1 MINKLAKAQKSWIAK
16 FILILTALSFMS
28 LFGVTGYIN
37 SAGSNRT
44 VIKVDNIEISQAQF
58 SYLLQREINAARN
71 LLGDNFDLTD
81 EMRQALIQAQ
91 TQQLVQDAVLD
102 RTEAKYHV
110 SFRPSLIQSIIFND
124 PAFKDA
130 SGNFNR
136 DVFRQVLARGETTE
150 EDLVADIKRDLTRR
164 LLINMPV
171 EGINVPEVLRRAEE
185 MVDNKRRTFKYVFI
199 RPAEIKVDRK
209 ISEDE
214 VEQYYEDFAPNFIEP
229 ERRDATVMILSLK
242 DIADKMVIED
252 DEIKAYYETHKNEY
266 EKPETRQVLQMMFA
280 DTETADKAFSALQNG
295 GDFYQVAADV
305 ASQSKEDT
313 DLGYVAQ
320 DELVYELAEEAFSL
334 SKGEYT
340 KPVQVGDMWQIL
352 QVADIK
358 AGEKAAYDKVAADI
372 REILINER
380 LYDES
385 YEILT
390 QAEDALAAGSTL
402 EALAETYTEP
412 LLNIQ
417 GVAEDGS
424 VSAVAPEAAFL
435 LQNVDF
441 IDTVFSYNAGE
452 ISQVLETDD
461 GLAVVR
467 VDKVAESHPKSIDEV
482 RGEIEELWAVN
493 EKAAIAQEMLNNLMY
508 DLENGDT
515 LSSAAK
521 RYGLKVY
528 RSQPITRNETFGNI
542 GYADIREMFTEPLGT
557 PKQMQQGEDY
567 VVAVAEEDYKNSA
580 PLSESE
586 QILIKQK
593 AYLSLVTDFAEA
605 MLTSYADEYDIRIKY
620 KLLGFEY

>member
-150 EDLVADIKRDLTRR
+150 ENLVADIKRDLTRR

-252 DEIKAYYETHKNEY
+252 DEIKAYYEAHKNEY

-305 ASQSKEDT
+305 AGQSKEDT

>member
-150 EDLVADIKRDLTRR
+150 ENLVADIKRDLTRR

-252 DEIKAYYETHKNEY
+252 DEIKAYYEAHKNEY

-305 ASQSKEDT
+305 AGQSKEDT

-441 IDTVFSYNAGE
+441 VDTVFSYNAGE

>member
-58 SYLLQREINAARN
+58 SYLLQREINTARH
-71 LLGDNFDLTD
+71 LLGDRFDLTD

-110 SFRPSLIQSIIFND
+110 SFRPALIQSVIFND

-136 DVFRQVLARGETTE
+136 DVFRQVLSRGGTTE
-150 EDLVADIKRDLTRR
+150 EELVADIERDLTRR

-185 MVDNKRRTFKYVFI
+185 LADNKRRTFRYVII
-199 RPAEIKVDRK
+199 RPEEVTVDRK

-229 ERRDATVMILSLK
+229 ERRDVTVLLLSMK
-242 DIADKMVIED
+242 DIADKMVVD
-252 DEIKAYYETHKNEY
+252 DEEVKAYYDEHKNEY
-266 EKPETRQVLQMMFA
+266 ETPQTRQVLQMMFA
-280 DTETADKAFSALQNG
+280 DEQEANKAYFALQNG
-295 GDFYQVAADV
+295 TDFYKVAEEV
-305 ASQSKEDT
+305 ANQSKEDT
-313 DLGYVAQ
+313 DLGYVAE
-320 DELVYELAEEAFSL
+320 DELVYELSAEAFSL
-334 SKGEYT
+334 PKGGYT

-352 QVADIK
+352 KVADIK
-358 AGEKAAYDKVAADI
+358 AGEKVPYAKAAADI
-372 REILINER
+372 REILKNER

-390 QAEDALAAGSTL
+390 NMEDALAAGSSL
-402 EALAETYTEP
+402 EALAKTYAAV
-412 LLNIQ
+412 LLNVQ
-417 GVAEDGS
+417 GVAENKS
-424 VSAVAPEAAFL
+424 VVSVAPEAAFL
-435 LQNVDF
+435 LQNMDF

-452 ISQVLETDD
+452 ISQVLETED

-467 VDKVAESHPKSIDEV
+467 VDKVIESHPKDIDSV
-482 RGEIEELWAVN
+482 RGEIEELWTVN

-508 DLENGDT
+508 DLENGDA
-515 LSSAAK
+515 LPAAAK

-528 RSQPITRNETFGNI
+528 RSQPVTRNETFANI
-542 GYADIREMFTEPLGT
+542 GYADIREMFTEPLNT
-557 PKQMQQGEDY
+557 PKQIQQGDDY
-567 VVAVAEEDYKNSA
+567 VIAVAEEDYKNSA
-580 PLSESE
+580 PLSENE
-586 QILIKQK
+586 QLLIKRK
-593 AYLSLVTDFAEA
+593 AYQSLLTDYAEA
-605 MLTSYADEYDIRIKY
+605 MLSSFADEYDISIQY

>member
-150 EDLVADIKRDLTRR
+150 ENLVADIKRDLTRR

-252 DEIKAYYETHKNEY
+252 DEIKAYYEAHKNEY

-280 DTETADKAFSALQNG
+280 DAETADKAFSALQNG

-305 ASQSKEDT
+305 AGQSKEDT

-605 MLTSYADEYDIRIKY
+605 MLTSYANEYDIRIKY

>member
-58 SYLLQREINAARN
+58 SYLLQREINTARH
-71 LLGDNFDLTD
+71 LLGDRFDLTD

-110 SFRPSLIQSIIFND
+110 SFRPALIQSIIFND

-136 DVFRQVLARGETTE
+136 DVFRQVLSRGGTTE
-150 EDLVADIKRDLTRR
+150 EELVADIERDLTRR

-185 MVDNKRRTFKYVFI
+185 LADNKRRTFRYVII
-199 RPAEIKVDRK
+199 RPEEVAVDRK

-229 ERRDATVMILSLK
+229 ERRDVTVLLLSMK
-242 DIADKMVIED
+242 DIADKMVVD
-252 DEIKAYYETHKNEY
+252 DEEVKAYYEEHKNEY
-266 EKPETRQVLQMMFA
+266 ETPQTRQVLQMMFA
-280 DTETADKAFSALQNG
+280 DEQEANKAYFALQSG
-295 GDFYQVAADV
+295 TDFYKVAEEV
-305 ASQSKEDT
+305 ANQSKEDT
-313 DLGYVAQ
+313 DLGYVAE
-320 DELVYELAEEAFSL
+320 DELVYELSAEAFSL
-334 SKGEYT
+334 PKGGYT

-352 QVADIK
+352 KVADIK
-358 AGEKAAYDKVAADI
+358 AGEKVPYAKAAADI
-372 REILINER
+372 REILKNER

-390 QAEDALAAGSTL
+390 NMEDALAAGSSL
-402 EALAETYTEP
+402 EALAKTYAAV
-412 LLNIQ
+412 LLNVQ
-417 GVAEDGS
+417 GVAENKS
-424 VSAVAPEAAFL
+424 VVSVAPEAAFL
-435 LQNVDF
+435 LQNMDF

-452 ISQVLETDD
+452 ISQVLETED

-467 VDKVAESHPKSIDEV
+467 VEKVIESHPKDIDSV
-482 RGEIEELWAVN
+482 RGEIEELWTVN

-508 DLENGDT
+508 DLENGDA
-515 LSSAAK
+515 LPAAAK

-528 RSQPITRNETFGNI
+528 RSQPVTRNETFANI
-542 GYADIREMFTEPLGT
+542 GYADIREMFTEPLNT
-557 PKQMQQGEDY
+557 PKQIQQGDDY
-567 VVAVAEEDYKNSA
+567 VIAVAEEDYKNSA
-580 PLSESE
+580 PLSENE
-586 QILIKQK
+586 QLLIKRK
-593 AYLSLVTDFAEA
+593 AYQSLLTDYAEA
-605 MLTSYADEYDIRIKY
+605 MLSSFADEYDISIQY

>member
-252 DEIKAYYETHKNEY
+252 DEIKAYYEAHKNEY

-280 DTETADKAFSALQNG
+280 DAETADKAFSALQSG

-305 ASQSKEDT
+305 AGQSKEDT

>member
-150 EDLVADIKRDLTRR
+150 ENLVADIKRDLTRR
-164 LLINMPV
+164 LLINMLV

-252 DEIKAYYETHKNEY
+252 DEIKAYYEAHKNEY

-305 ASQSKEDT
+305 AGQSKEDT

-441 IDTVFSYNAGE
+441 VDTVFSYNAGE

-482 RGEIEELWAVN
+482 RGEIEELWVVN

>member
-305 ASQSKEDT
+305 AGQSKEDT

>member
-150 EDLVADIKRDLTRR
+150 ENLVADIKRDLTRR

-209 ISEDE
+209 VSEDE

-252 DEIKAYYETHKNEY
+252 DEIKAYYEAHKNEY

-305 ASQSKEDT
+305 AGQSKEDT

-605 MLTSYADEYDIRIKY
+605 MLTSYANESDIRIKY

>member
-58 SYLLQREINAARN
+58 SYLLQREINTARH
-71 LLGDNFDLTD
+71 LLGDRFDLTD

-110 SFRPSLIQSIIFND
+110 SFRPALVQSVIFND

-136 DVFRQVLARGETTE
+136 DVFRQVLSRGGTTE
-150 EDLVADIKRDLTRR
+150 EELVADIERDLTRR

-185 MVDNKRRTFKYVFI
+185 LADNKRRTFRYVII
-199 RPAEIKVDRK
+199 RPEEVTVDRK

-229 ERRDATVMILSLK
+229 ERRDVTVLLLSMK
-242 DIADKMVIED
+242 DIADKMVVD
-252 DEIKAYYETHKNEY
+252 DEEVKAYYEEHKNEY
-266 EKPETRQVLQMMFA
+266 ETPQTRQVLQMMFA
-280 DTETADKAFSALQNG
+280 DEQEANKAYFALQNG
-295 GDFYQVAADV
+295 TDFYKVAEEV
-305 ASQSKEDT
+305 ANQSKEDT
-313 DLGYVAQ
+313 DLGYVAE
-320 DELVYELAEEAFSL
+320 DELVYELSAEAFSL
-334 SKGEYT
+334 PKGGYT

-352 QVADIK
+352 KVADIK
-358 AGEKAAYDKVAADI
+358 AGEKVPYAKAAADI
-372 REILINER
+372 REILKNER

-390 QAEDALAAGSTL
+390 NMEDALAAGSSL
-402 EALAETYTEP
+402 EALAKTYAAV
-412 LLNIQ
+412 LLNVQ
-417 GVAEDGS
+417 GVAENKS
-424 VSAVAPEAAFL
+424 VVSVAPEAAFL
-435 LQNVDF
+435 LQNMDF

-452 ISQVLETDD
+452 ISQVLETED

-467 VDKVAESHPKSIDEV
+467 VDKVIESHPKDIDSV
-482 RGEIEELWAVN
+482 RGEIEELWTVN

-508 DLENGDT
+508 DLENGDA
-515 LSSAAK
+515 LPAAAK

-528 RSQPITRNETFGNI
+528 RSQPVTRNETFANI
-542 GYADIREMFTEPLGT
+542 GYADIREMFTEPLNT
-557 PKQMQQGEDY
+557 PKQIQQGDDY
-567 VVAVAEEDYKNSA
+567 VIAVAEEDYKNSA
-580 PLSESE
+580 PLSENE
-586 QILIKQK
+586 QLLIKRK
-593 AYLSLVTDFAEA
+593 AYQSLLTDYAEA
-605 MLTSYADEYDIRIKY
+605 MLSSFADEYDISIQY

>member
-150 EDLVADIKRDLTRR
+150 ENLVADIKRDLTRR

-252 DEIKAYYETHKNEY
+252 DEIKAYYEAHKNEY

-305 ASQSKEDT
+305 AGQSKEDT

-528 RSQPITRNETFGNI
+528 RSQPITRNDTFGNI

>member
-102 RTEAKYHV
+102 RTAAKYHV

-150 EDLVADIKRDLTRR
+150 ENLIADIKRDLTRR

>member
-252 DEIKAYYETHKNEY
+252 DEIKAYYEAHKNEY

-280 DTETADKAFSALQNG
+280 DAETADKAFSALQNG

-305 ASQSKEDT
+305 AGQSKEDT

>member
-58 SYLLQREINAARN
+58 SYLLQREINTARH
-71 LLGDNFDLTD
+71 LLGDRFDLTD

-110 SFRPSLIQSIIFND
+110 SFRPALVQSVIFND

-136 DVFRQVLARGETTE
+136 DVFRQVLSRGGTTE
-150 EDLVADIKRDLTRR
+150 EELVADIERDLTRR

-185 MVDNKRRTFKYVFI
+185 LADNKRRTFRYVII
-199 RPAEIKVDRK
+199 RPEEVTVDRK

-229 ERRDATVMILSLK
+229 ERRDVTVLLLSMK
-242 DIADKMVIED
+242 DIADKMVVD
-252 DEIKAYYETHKNEY
+252 DEEVKAYYEEHKNEY
-266 EKPETRQVLQMMFA
+266 ETPQTRQVLQMMFA
-280 DTETADKAFSALQNG
+280 DEQEANKAYFALQSG
-295 GDFYQVAADV
+295 TDFYKVAEEV
-305 ASQSKEDT
+305 ANQSKEDT
-313 DLGYVAQ
+313 DLGYVAE
-320 DELVYELAEEAFSL
+320 DELVYELSAEAFSL
-334 SKGEYT
+334 PKGGYT

-352 QVADIK
+352 KVADIK
-358 AGEKAAYDKVAADI
+358 AGEKVPYAKAAADI
-372 REILINER
+372 REILKNER

-390 QAEDALAAGSTL
+390 NMEDALAAGSSL
-402 EALAETYTEP
+402 EALAKTYAAV
-412 LLNIQ
+412 LLNVQ
-417 GVAEDGS
+417 GVAENKS
-424 VSAVAPEAAFL
+424 VVSVAPEAAFL
-435 LQNVDF
+435 LQNMDF

-452 ISQVLETDD
+452 ISQVLETED

-467 VDKVAESHPKSIDEV
+467 VDKVIESHPKDIDSV
-482 RGEIEELWAVN
+482 RGEIEELWTVN

-508 DLENGDT
+508 DLENGDA
-515 LSSAAK
+515 LPAAAK

-528 RSQPITRNETFGNI
+528 RSQPVTRNETFANI
-542 GYADIREMFTEPLGT
+542 GYADIREMFTEPLNT
-557 PKQMQQGEDY
+557 PKQIQQGDDY
-567 VVAVAEEDYKNSA
+567 VIAVAEEDYKNSA
-580 PLSESE
+580 PLSENE
-586 QILIKQK
+586 QLLIKRK
-593 AYLSLVTDFAEA
+593 AYQSLLTDYAEA
-605 MLTSYADEYDIRIKY
+605 MLSSFADEYDISIQY

>member
-58 SYLLQREINAARN
+58 SYLLQREINTARH
-71 LLGDNFDLTD
+71 LLGDRFDLTD

-110 SFRPSLIQSIIFND
+110 SFRPALIQSVIFND

-136 DVFRQVLARGETTE
+136 DVFRQVLSRGGTTE
-150 EDLVADIKRDLTRR
+150 EELVADIERDLTRR

-185 MVDNKRRTFKYVFI
+185 LADNKRRTFRYVII
-199 RPAEIKVDRK
+199 RPEEVAVDRK

-229 ERRDATVMILSLK
+229 ERRDVTVLLLSMK
-242 DIADKMVIED
+242 DIADKMVVD
-252 DEIKAYYETHKNEY
+252 DEEVKAYYDEHKSEY
-266 EKPETRQVLQMMFA
+266 ETPQTRQVLQMMFA
-280 DTETADKAFSALQNG
+280 DEQEANKAYFALQSG
-295 GDFYQVAADV
+295 TDFYKVAEEV
-305 ASQSKEDT
+305 ANQSKEDT
-313 DLGYVAQ
+313 DLGYVAE
-320 DELVYELAEEAFSL
+320 DELVYELSAEAFSL
-334 SKGEYT
+334 PKGGYT

-352 QVADIK
+352 KVADIK
-358 AGEKAAYDKVAADI
+358 AGEKVPYAKAAADI
-372 REILINER
+372 REILKNER

-390 QAEDALAAGSTL
+390 NMEDALAAGSSL
-402 EALAETYTEP
+402 EALAKTYAAV
-412 LLNIQ
+412 LLNVQ
-417 GVAEDGS
+417 GVAENKS
-424 VSAVAPEAAFL
+424 VVSVAPEAAFL
-435 LQNVDF
+435 LQNMDF

-452 ISQVLETDD
+452 ISQVLETED

-467 VDKVAESHPKSIDEV
+467 VDKVIESHPKDIDSV
-482 RGEIEELWAVN
+482 RGEIEELWTVN

-508 DLENGDT
+508 DLENGDA
-515 LSSAAK
+515 LPAAAK

-528 RSQPITRNETFGNI
+528 RSQPVTRNETFANI
-542 GYADIREMFTEPLGT
+542 GYADIREMFTEPLNT
-557 PKQMQQGEDY
+557 PKQIQQGDDY
-567 VVAVAEEDYKNSA
+567 VIAVAEEDYKNSA
-580 PLSESE
+580 PLSENE
-586 QILIKQK
+586 QLLIKRK
-593 AYLSLVTDFAEA
+593 AYQSLLTDYAEA
-605 MLTSYADEYDIRIKY
+605 MLSSFADEYDISIQY

>member
-150 EDLVADIKRDLTRR
+150 ENLVADIKRDLTRR

-209 ISEDE
+209 VSEDE

-252 DEIKAYYETHKNEY
+252 DEIKAYYEAHKNEY

-280 DTETADKAFSALQNG
+280 DAETADKAFSALQNG

-305 ASQSKEDT
+305 AGQSKEDT

-605 MLTSYADEYDIRIKY
+605 MLTSYANEYDIRIKY

>member
-150 EDLVADIKRDLTRR
+150 ENLVADIKRDLTRR

-229 ERRDATVMILSLK
+229 ERRYATVMILSLK

-252 DEIKAYYETHKNEY
+252 DEIKAYYEAHKNEY

-305 ASQSKEDT
+305 AGQSKEDT

-528 RSQPITRNETFGNI
+528 RSQPITRNDTFGNI

>member
-136 DVFRQVLARGETTE
+136 YVFRQVLARGETTE

-252 DEIKAYYETHKNEY
+252 DEIKAYYEAHKNEY

-280 DTETADKAFSALQNG
+280 DAETADKAFSALQNG

-305 ASQSKEDT
+305 AGQSKEDT

>member
-58 SYLLQREINAARN
+58 SYLLQREINTARH
-71 LLGDNFDLTD
+71 LLGDRFDLTD

-110 SFRPSLIQSIIFND
+110 SFRPALVQSVIFND

-136 DVFRQVLARGETTE
+136 DVFRQVLSRGGTTE
-150 EDLVADIKRDLTRR
+150 EELVADIERDLTRR

-185 MVDNKRRTFKYVFI
+185 LADNKRRTFRYVII
-199 RPAEIKVDRK
+199 RPEEVAVDRK

-229 ERRDATVMILSLK
+229 ERRDVTVLLLSMK
-242 DIADKMVIED
+242 DIADKMVVD
-252 DEIKAYYETHKNEY
+252 DEEVKAYYEEHKNEY
-266 EKPETRQVLQMMFA
+266 ETPQTRQVLQMMFA
-280 DTETADKAFSALQNG
+280 DEQEANKAYFALQSG
-295 GDFYQVAADV
+295 TDFYKVAEEV
-305 ASQSKEDT
+305 ANQSKEDT
-313 DLGYVAQ
+313 DLGYVAE
-320 DELVYELAEEAFSL
+320 DELVYELSAEAFSL
-334 SKGEYT
+334 PKGGYT

-352 QVADIK
+352 KVADIK
-358 AGEKAAYDKVAADI
+358 AGEKVPYAKAAADI
-372 REILINER
+372 REILKNER

-390 QAEDALAAGSTL
+390 NMEDALAAGSSL
-402 EALAETYTEP
+402 EALAKTYAAV
-412 LLNIQ
+412 LLNVQ
-417 GVAEDGS
+417 GVAENKS
-424 VSAVAPEAAFL
+424 VVSVAPEAAFL
-435 LQNVDF
+435 LQNMDF

-452 ISQVLETDD
+452 ISQVLETED

-467 VDKVAESHPKSIDEV
+467 VDKVIESHPKDIDSV
-482 RGEIEELWAVN
+482 RGEIEELWTVN

-508 DLENGDT
+508 DLENGDA
-515 LSSAAK
+515 LPAAAK

-528 RSQPITRNETFGNI
+528 RSQPVTRNETFANI
-542 GYADIREMFTEPLGT
+542 GYADIREMFTEPLNT
-557 PKQMQQGEDY
+557 PKQIQQGDDY
-567 VVAVAEEDYKNSA
+567 VIAVAEEDYKNSA
-580 PLSESE
+580 PLSENE
-586 QILIKQK
+586 QLLIKRK
-593 AYLSLVTDFAEA
+593 AYQSLLTDYAEA
-605 MLTSYADEYDIRIKY
+605 MLSSFADEYDISIQY

>member
-150 EDLVADIKRDLTRR
+150 ENLVADIKRDLTRR

-252 DEIKAYYETHKNEY
+252 DEIKAYYEAHKNEY

-305 ASQSKEDT
+305 AGQSKEDT

-441 IDTVFSYNAGE
+441 VDTVFSYNAGE

-482 RGEIEELWAVN
+482 RGEIEELWVVN

>member
-102 RTEAKYHV
+102 RTAAKYHV

-252 DEIKAYYETHKNEY
+252 DEIKAYYEAHKNEY

-280 DTETADKAFSALQNG
+280 DAETADKAFSALQSG

-305 ASQSKEDT
+305 AGQSKEDT

-482 RGEIEELWAVN
+482 RGEIEELWVVN

>member
-252 DEIKAYYETHKNEY
+252 DEIKAYYEAHKNEY

-305 ASQSKEDT
+305 AGQSKEDT

>member
-58 SYLLQREINAARN
+58 SYLLQREINTARH
-71 LLGDNFDLTD
+71 LLGDRFDLTD

-110 SFRPSLIQSIIFND
+110 SFRPALVQSVIFND

-136 DVFRQVLARGETTE
+136 DVFRQVLSRGGTTE
-150 EDLVADIKRDLTRR
+150 EELVADIERDLTRR

-185 MVDNKRRTFKYVFI
+185 LADNKRRTFRYVII
-199 RPAEIKVDRK
+199 RPEEVAVDRK

-229 ERRDATVMILSLK
+229 ERRDVTVLLLSMK
-242 DIADKMVIED
+242 DIADKMVVD
-252 DEIKAYYETHKNEY
+252 DEEVKAYYEEHKNEY
-266 EKPETRQVLQMMFA
+266 ETPQTRQVLQMMFA
-280 DTETADKAFSALQNG
+280 DEQEANKAYFALQNG
-295 GDFYQVAADV
+295 TDFYKVAEEV
-305 ASQSKEDT
+305 ANQSKEDT
-313 DLGYVAQ
+313 DLGYVAE
-320 DELVYELAEEAFSL
+320 DELVYELSAEAFSL
-334 SKGEYT
+334 PKGGYT

-352 QVADIK
+352 KVADIK
-358 AGEKAAYDKVAADI
+358 AGEKVPYAKAAADI
-372 REILINER
+372 REILKNER

-390 QAEDALAAGSTL
+390 NMEDALAAGSSL
-402 EALAETYTEP
+402 EALAKTYAAV
-412 LLNIQ
+412 LLNVQ
-417 GVAEDGS
+417 GVAENKS
-424 VSAVAPEAAFL
+424 VVSVAPEAAFL
-435 LQNVDF
+435 LQNMDF

-452 ISQVLETDD
+452 ISQVLETED

-467 VDKVAESHPKSIDEV
+467 VDKVIESHPKDIDSV
-482 RGEIEELWAVN
+482 RGEIEELWTVN

-508 DLENGDT
+508 DLENGDA
-515 LSSAAK
+515 LPAAAK

-528 RSQPITRNETFGNI
+528 RSQPVTRNETFANI
-542 GYADIREMFTEPLGT
+542 GYADIREMFTEPLNT
-557 PKQMQQGEDY
+557 PKQIQQGDDY
-567 VVAVAEEDYKNSA
+567 VIAVAEEDYKNSA
-580 PLSESE
+580 PLSENE
-586 QILIKQK
+586 QLLIKRK
-593 AYLSLVTDFAEA
+593 AYQSLLTDYAEA
-605 MLTSYADEYDIRIKY
+605 MLSSFADEYDISIQY

>member
-58 SYLLQREINAARN
+58 SYLLQREINTARH
-71 LLGDNFDLTD
+71 LLGDRFDLTD

-110 SFRPSLIQSIIFND
+110 SFRPALIQSVIFND

-136 DVFRQVLARGETTE
+136 DVFRQVLSRGGTTE
-150 EDLVADIKRDLTRR
+150 EELVADIERDLTRR

-185 MVDNKRRTFKYVFI
+185 LADNKRRTFRYVII
-199 RPAEIKVDRK
+199 RPEEVAVDRK

-229 ERRDATVMILSLK
+229 ERRDVTVLLLSMK
-242 DIADKMVIED
+242 DIADKMVVD
-252 DEIKAYYETHKNEY
+252 DEEVKAYYEEHKNEY
-266 EKPETRQVLQMMFA
+266 ETPQTRQVLQMMFA
-280 DTETADKAFSALQNG
+280 DEQEANKAYFALQNG
-295 GDFYQVAADV
+295 TDFYKVAEEV
-305 ASQSKEDT
+305 ANQSKEDT
-313 DLGYVAQ
+313 DLGYVAE
-320 DELVYELAEEAFSL
+320 DELVYELSAEAFSL
-334 SKGEYT
+334 PKGGYT

-352 QVADIK
+352 KVADIK
-358 AGEKAAYDKVAADI
+358 AGEKVPYAKAAADI
-372 REILINER
+372 REILKNER

-390 QAEDALAAGSTL
+390 NMEDALAAGSSL
-402 EALAETYTEP
+402 EALAKTYAAV
-412 LLNIQ
+412 LLNVQ
-417 GVAEDGS
+417 GVAENKS
-424 VSAVAPEAAFL
+424 VVSVAPEAAFL
-435 LQNVDF
+435 LQNMDF

-452 ISQVLETDD
+452 ISQVLETED

-467 VDKVAESHPKSIDEV
+467 VEKVIESHPKDIDSV
-482 RGEIEELWAVN
+482 RGEIEELWTVN

-508 DLENGDT
+508 DLENGDA
-515 LSSAAK
+515 LSAAAK

-528 RSQPITRNETFGNI
+528 RSQPVTRNETFANI
-542 GYADIREMFTEPLGT
+542 GYADIREMFTEPLNT
-557 PKQMQQGEDY
+557 PKQIQQGDDY
-567 VVAVAEEDYKNSA
+567 VIAVAEEDYKNSA
-580 PLSESE
+580 PLSENE
-586 QILIKQK
+586 QLLIKRK
-593 AYLSLVTDFAEA
+593 AYQSLLTDYAEA
-605 MLTSYADEYDIRIKY
+605 MLSSFADEYDISIQY

>member
-58 SYLLQREINAARN
+58 SYLLQREINTARH
-71 LLGDNFDLTD
+71 LLGDRFDLTD

-110 SFRPSLIQSIIFND
+110 SFRPALIQSIIFND

-136 DVFRQVLARGETTE
+136 DVFRQVLSRGGTTE
-150 EDLVADIKRDLTRR
+150 EELVADIERDLTRR

-185 MVDNKRRTFKYVFI
+185 LADNKRRTFRYVII
-199 RPAEIKVDRK
+199 RPEEVAVDRK

-229 ERRDATVMILSLK
+229 ERRDVTVLLLSMK
-242 DIADKMVIED
+242 DIADKMVVD
-252 DEIKAYYETHKNEY
+252 DEEVKAYYEEHKNEY
-266 EKPETRQVLQMMFA
+266 ETPQTRQVLQMMFA
-280 DTETADKAFSALQNG
+280 DEQEANKAYFALQSG
-295 GDFYQVAADV
+295 TDFYKVAEEV
-305 ASQSKEDT
+305 ANQSKEDT
-313 DLGYVAQ
+313 DLGYVAE
-320 DELVYELAEEAFSL
+320 DELVYELSAEAFSL
-334 SKGEYT
+334 PKGGYT

-352 QVADIK
+352 KVADIK
-358 AGEKAAYDKVAADI
+358 AGEKVPYAKAAADI
-372 REILINER
+372 REILKNER

-390 QAEDALAAGSTL
+390 NMEDALAAGSSL
-402 EALAETYTEP
+402 EALAKTYAAV
-412 LLNIQ
+412 LLNVQ
-417 GVAEDGS
+417 GVAENKS
-424 VSAVAPEAAFL
+424 VVSVAPEAAFL
-435 LQNVDF
+435 LQNMDF

-452 ISQVLETDD
+452 ISQVLETED

-467 VDKVAESHPKSIDEV
+467 VDKVIESHPKDIDSV
-482 RGEIEELWAVN
+482 RGEIEELWTVN

-508 DLENGDT
+508 DLENGDA
-515 LSSAAK
+515 LPAAAK

-528 RSQPITRNETFGNI
+528 RSQPVTRNETFANI
-542 GYADIREMFTEPLGT
+542 GYADIREMFTEPLNT
-557 PKQMQQGEDY
+557 PKQIQQGDDY
-567 VVAVAEEDYKNSA
+567 VIAVAEEDYKNSA
-580 PLSESE
+580 PLSENE
-586 QILIKQK
+586 QLLIKRK
-593 AYLSLVTDFAEA
+593 AYQSLLTDYAEA
-605 MLTSYADEYDIRIKY
+605 MLSSFADEYDISIQY

>member
-150 EDLVADIKRDLTRR
+150 ENLVADIKRDLTRR

-209 ISEDE
+209 VSEDE

-252 DEIKAYYETHKNEY
+252 DEIKAYYEAHKNEY

-280 DTETADKAFSALQNG
+280 DAETADKAFSALQNG

-305 ASQSKEDT
+305 AGQSKEDT

-557 PKQMQQGEDY
+557 PKRMQQGEDY

-605 MLTSYADEYDIRIKY
+605 MLTSYANEYDIRIKY